1 MLFLSVNPAIDHWL
15 YPLKSRR
22 LGSSPHPPTE
32 TVPGAA
38 AVACSTGVRVPRLS
52 SPVTFYRESFSGL
65 PRAVWLVAVVSFVHR
80 SGTMVL
86 PFLTLY
92 LTSQKDLGARE
103 AGTILS
109 VYGVG
114 AVGGSY
120 LGGWLSDRIGSVPT
134 QQLSMC
140 LSAGGFV
147 ALSLMPTP
155 LSIALVV
162 GLLSV
167 VAESFRPA
175 NAATLAEVSPSE
187 LQVRAFSLR
196 RMGMNLGMAIGPAL
210 GGLLVVYSYAVLFF
224 VEAVVCLLTAGLVR
238 VLFGESLSTSDPAGQ
253 PVGLPEA
260 PAGLSPWRDGI
271 FLVLVGLTMLLATVL
286 CQILGTYPLTLSE
299 VYRLP
304 AYSVGLVFT
313 INTLTIVVFQMLVIR
328 TVERFDTLRV
338 VGLGAFLLCGGF
350 SLLPF
355 APSMPLIALT
365 VLVWTL
371 GEMLTT
377 PLLEGF
383 VAKRSPAASRGRYM
397 GVFSAAFSGAFV
409 LAPLG
414 GTWLYAVWGYQT
426 LWFSCGG
433 LGIGLWLGF
442 VWLSGQV
449 QKEGTH

>member
-1 MLFLSVNPAIDHWL
+1 MP
-15 YPLKSRR
+15 
-22 LGSSPHPPTE
+22 
-32 TVPGAA
+32 
-38 AVACSTGVRVPRLS
+38 VPRFS
-52 SPVTFYRESFSGL
+52 SLLTFYRESFSGL

-92 LTSQKDLGARE
+92 LTSQKGLSPRE
-103 AGTILS
+103 AGTILG

-114 AVGGSY
+114 AIGGSY
-120 LGGWLSDRIGSVPT
+120 LGGWLSDRIGSLPT
-134 QQLSMC
+134 QQLSMS

-175 NAATLAEVSPSE
+175 NAATLAEVSPAA
-187 LQVRAFSLR
+187 LHVRAFSLR
-196 RMGMNLGMAIGPAL
+196 RVGSNLGMAIGPAL
-210 GGLLVVYSYAVLFF
+210 GGLLVVYSYSVLFF
-224 VEAVVCLLTAGLVR
+224 VEAGVCVLTAGLLWL
-238 VLFGESLSTSDPAGQ
+238 LFGDSASPAHRGGRQAQIPDPRA
-253 PVGLPEA
+253 A
-260 PAGLSPWRDGI
+260 LSPWRDGI
-271 FLVLVGLTMLLATVL
+271 FLVLVGLTLLLATVL
-286 CQILGTYPLTLSE
+286 CQLLGTYPLTLSE
-299 VYRLP
+299 VYGLP

-313 INTLTIVVFQMLVIR
+313 INTLVIVVFQMLIIR
-328 TVERFDTLRV
+328 VVERFDTLRV
-338 VGLGAFLLCGGF
+338 VGLGAFVLCGGF

-383 VAKRSPAASRGRYM
+383 VAERSPAETRGRYM
-397 GVFSAAFSGAFV
+397 GVFGAAFSGAFV
-409 LAPLG
+409 VAPLG
-414 GTWLYAVWGYQT
+414 GTWLYEVYGYRT

-433 LGIGLWLGF
+433 LGGVLWLGF
-442 VWLSGQV
+442 GLLSRHIQKV
-449 QKEGTH
+449 QKHGSP